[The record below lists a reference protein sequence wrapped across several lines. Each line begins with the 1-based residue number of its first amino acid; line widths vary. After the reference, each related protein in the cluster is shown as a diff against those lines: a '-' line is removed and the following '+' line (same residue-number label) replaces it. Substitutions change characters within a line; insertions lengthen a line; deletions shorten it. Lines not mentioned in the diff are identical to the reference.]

1 MLLSH
6 SGRGYVFW
14 AGLERTLLSALLPA
28 VPLPALLGAVPLLLL
43 ALLRLMVLVVGLVV
57 ELELLLGLGLG
68 LLAVLFLLGCHVV
81 GDSSST
87 GPLLFIR

>member
-1 MLLSH
+1 
-6 SGRGYVFW
+6 
-14 AGLERTLLSALLPA
+14 
-28 VPLPALLGAVPLLLL
+28 LLLL
-43 ALLRLMVLVVGLVV
+43 LLLL